1 MCRKALAL
9 VRSADDR
16 RQVLEAL
23 RLVPTPDALRLAAE
37 VATDEVRDDAR
48 STAAAILQKMGEP
61 SAEAWELAGRL
72 GLSPAKVEIVTA
84 TYGSAAKVK
93 DVTEMVRKRL
103 AGVAVIALG
112 SPSYNSSFG
121 GDPAP
126 GEPKRLVI
134 RYVLDG
140 RPGEATF
147 PEDAPIVLPMPAG
160 K

>member
-1 MCRKALAL
+1 
-9 VRSADDR
+9 
-16 RQVLEAL
+16 
-23 RLVPTPDALRLAAE
+23 
-37 VATDEVRDDAR
+37 
-48 STAAAILQKMGEP
+48 
-61 SAEAWELAGRL
+61 
-72 GLSPAKVEIVTA
+72 
-84 TYGSAAKVK
+84 
-93 DVTEMVRKRL
+93 MVRKRL

-147 PEDAPIVLPMPAG
+147 PEDAPIVLPAPAG